1 MSDEEVVAAAPEKKK
16 RKPRSRA
23 ADRAIR
29 ERRREE
35 ARAAREATPRDP
47 LRHAGG
53 YNAASLA
60 TANKAVLSRAELI
73 REIQTKIRSALD
85 HLTDEKI
92 AEMKGRDIAITLGIL
107 IEKQEL
113 LQGRPTAILE
123 FQERQKLPELTRQW
137 MIEAKKRGLTIDETA
152 VEVVEEVRP
161 RAFMPVDRGVDQ
173 TARRMGI
180 EPIREIPDE

>member
-23 ADRAIR
+23 ADRAIN

-35 ARAAREATPRDP
+35 AARRSAAPRDP

-180 EPIREIPDE
+180 EPIREIPDD

>member
-23 ADRAIR
+23 ADRAIN
-29 ERRREE
+29 ERRNAA
-35 ARAAREATPRDP
+35 ARARTAAAPPDP
-47 LRHAGG
+47 LRVDG
-53 YNAASLA
+53 LA
-60 TANKAVLSRAELI
+60 VARVESAKRAVLSRAELI